1 MGKIVPISDQK
12 VDKNN
17 PVIAPKKRS
26 FIAKNEQITSLYSE
40 PTQHPE
46 RGDRANSIKNRIEN
60 AWAFRFI
67 FLHL

>member
-1 MGKIVPISDQK
+1 MGKIAPISDQK
-12 VDKNN
+12 SRQNN
-17 PVIAPKKRS
+17 PIIAPKKHS
-26 FIAKNEQITSLYSE
+26 FVAKNEQVTPLYSE

-60 AWAFRFI
+60 PWAFRFI